1 MKSNPTQHRPSAVP
15 ALGRV
20 MMAILFI
27 FSGIGKVVDPGH
39 TIEEIRAV
47 GLPFAHLGL
56 AIAIGLGFGGGAML
70 ALGIRTRMV
79 ATVLA
84 LYCIVAG
91 LIFHSPAGGIPQLVH
106 LIKNF
111 AIAGGLLQ
119 VAAFGAGGY
128 AFDLRRSM
136 NQRPAGPG
144 G

>member
-1 MKSNPTQHRPSAVP
+1 MKHTPTQNRPSAVP

-20 MMAILFI
+20 MMAIIFL
-27 FSGIGKVVDPGH
+27 FSGIGKVIDPGH

-56 AIAIGLGFGGGAML
+56 AIAIGLGLGGGAML

-79 ATVLA
+79 AIVLA
-84 LYCIVAG
+84 VYCVVAG
-91 LIFHSPAGGIPQLVH
+91 LIFHSPTGGIPQLVH

-119 VAAFGAGGY
+119 VAAFGAGSY
-128 AFDLRRSM
+128 AFDNLRGERKSL
-136 NQRPAGPG
+136 RKA
-144 G
+144 

>member
-1 MKSNPTQHRPSAVP
+1 MKHTPTQNRPSAVP

-20 MMAILFI
+20 MMAIIFL
-27 FSGIGKVVDPGH
+27 FSGIGKVIDPGH

-56 AIAIGLGFGGGAML
+56 AIAILLGFGGGAML
-70 ALGIRTRMV
+70 VLGIKTRMV
-79 ATVLA
+79 AIVLA

-91 LIFHSPAGGIPQLVH
+91 LIFHNPVGGIPQLVH

-119 VAAFGAGGY
+119 VAAFGAGSY
-128 AFDLRRSM
+128 AFDNLRGERKSLRR
-136 NQRPAGPG
+136 A
-144 G
+144 